1 MPCEIISSLE
11 QSVVNLGEFN
21 LRKKK
26 IKIQVSW
33 ILAVLIFVSVLFS
46 GCSSENISEDT
57 QSDNKTFILGDTTFN
72 SENEEPDINPHNA
85 YSGWACIRYGVGETL
100 FKYTDDMKIEP
111 WLASDYE
118 LEDELTWKIELRD
131 DVTFSNGRKLD
142 AQSVKE
148 CLEHLTENHLRAQ
161 SNLTIESISAEG
173 QTLIIKTSEPCPTML
188 NYLCDPYACIIDMQ
202 AGIKEEGIVTGT
214 GPYIATEL
222 ITDEE
227 LKLEKNQDY
236 WNGEPG
242 FDNIR
247 VLTISDGDTL
257 TMALLSGEI
266 DAAYGMSYVS
276 YPLFENENYSF
287 SSTATARAFFISM
300 NFESTIIQDDAVRK
314 AIALSIDKNRFVDEL
329 LGGHGYVADGAF
341 PSSFTFGG
349 DALSAEEYDP
359 EEACAVLEAAGW
371 IDTDGDGIREKNG
384 EKLTIRWL
392 TYPSR
397 QELPLLAE
405 SAQATLGA
413 VGFDVIINS
422 TADHNSIRSDSSA
435 WDVYASAMV
444 TAPTGDAENFFA
456 SHCLDT
462 SASNNGHYHNDKL
475 ETLADELDKTFDT
488 ELRTELAIEMQKIIL
503 DDNAF
508 VFCSHLQMSLISK
521 SSVTGFTAH
530 PCDYYEITAE
540 LKPSE

>member
-21 LRKKK
+21 LRKKR

-100 FKYTDDMKIEP
+100 FKYTDDMEIEP

-257 TMALLSGEI
+257 TMALLSG
-266 DAAYGMSYVS
+266 
-276 YPLFENENYSF
+276 
-287 SSTATARAFFISM
+287 
-300 NFESTIIQDDAVRK
+300 VR
-314 AIALSIDKNRFVDEL
+314 F
-329 LGGHGYVADGAF
+329 
-341 PSSFTFGG
+341 
-349 DALSAEEYDP
+349 
-359 EEACAVLEAAGW
+359 
-371 IDTDGDGIREKNG
+371 
-384 EKLTIRWL
+384 
-392 TYPSR
+392 
-397 QELPLLAE
+397 LLA
-405 SAQATLGA
+405 
-413 VGFDVIINS
+413 
-422 TADHNSIRSDSSA
+422 
-435 WDVYASAMV
+435 
-444 TAPTGDAENFFA
+444 
-456 SHCLDT
+456 
-462 SASNNGHYHNDKL
+462 
-475 ETLADELDKTFDT
+475 
-488 ELRTELAIEMQKIIL
+488 
-503 DDNAF
+503 
-508 VFCSHLQMSLISK
+508 
-521 SSVTGFTAH
+521 
-530 PCDYYEITAE
+530 
-540 LKPSE
+540 